1 MDRRSFLAA
10 LAASAA
16 FAPARVMAES
26 DLKSA
31 ARDAWLFGLPLI
43 EMAQTRARA
52 FGNGARPN
60 QLRHARTLATHLSRA
75 VTAPNNDTL
84 YSSAWLD
91 LSQGPVKVTLP
102 KTGRRYF
109 SLALMDMYT
118 NNFAVLGTRTTGEEG
133 HTFDIVG
140 PTASGDAAAI
150 RAPTPWVWCL
160 ARTLVDGEADLK
172 AAHAVQDRIGVE
184 GPERPALSAT
194 FAHRSAAWG
203 EYLGSVQALMNEN
216 PPRATDARLLA
227 AIAPLGLGPGRAFD
241 PSRVSAAEAADIE
254 AGVRDAQATLRAGR
268 QGRTI
273 QGWSYPRSN
282 LGDFGQDYL
291 FRAQV
296 ALVGLAALPPAEAM
310 YMRAVDASGGGALDS
325 SRTWRLSFAAN
336 ALPPVDGFWSISMY
350 EITEVGQLFFFDNPI
365 NRYSIGDR
373 TPGLKRG
380 ADGSLDIWM
389 SQGDPGGER
398 TANWLP
404 SPKGKPFTV
413 TFRAYLPRPAML
425 EGNFLLPPLEA
436 V

>member
-10 LAASAA
+10 LAACPAIGGSRAMAA
-16 FAPARVMAES
+16 AE
-26 DLKSA
+26 LRSA

-52 FGNGARPN
+52 FANGARPN
-60 QLRHARTLATHLSRA
+60 QLRHVRNLATHQSRG

-91 LSQGPVKVTLP
+91 LTQGPVSVTLP

-118 NNFAVLGTRTTGEEG
+118 NNFAVLGTRTTGENG
-133 HTFDIVG
+133 QAFDVVG
-140 PTASGDAAAI
+140 PTASADVAAI
-150 RAPTPWVWCL
+150 RSPTPWVWL
-160 ARTLVDGEADLK
+160 LGRTLVDGEADLK
-172 AAHAVQDRIGVE
+172 AAHAVQDQIGLS
-184 GPERPALSAT
+184 GPERPQLSGPVT
-194 FAHRSAAWG
+194 QRSAPWAS
-203 EYLGSVQALMNEN
+203 YLGSVQALMNEN
-216 PPRATDARLLA
+216 PPRATDARLLG
-227 AIAPLGLGPGRAFD
+227 AIAPLGLGPGATFD
-241 PSRVSAAEAADIE
+241 ASRFSSTEGADIE
-254 AGVRDAQATLRAGR
+254 AGVRDAQEMLRTRG
-268 QGRTI
+268 QGRAV
-273 QGWSYPRSN
+273 QGWNYPRSN

-350 EITEVGQLFFFDNPI
+350 EITEAGQLFFFDNPI

-389 SQGDPGGER
+389 SQQDPGGER
-398 TANWLP
+398 SANWLP
-404 SPKGKPFTV
+404 TPKGRPFTV
-413 TFRAYLPRPAML
+413 SFRAYLPRPTMI
-425 EGNFLLPPLEA
+425 EGSFLLPPLQA